1 MISTIDNQIKALFK
15 RHFRID
21 AQSVTPLP
29 QGGSDRRYYRLTGD
43 GVTAIGTYNPN
54 VQENRAFFYLTSHFL
69 SKGFSVPQVLSIA
82 DDEQFYLLNDLSDQ
96 TLFDIF
102 LETDWSRPESEET
115 LRIAEKTISQLAQ
128 LQVKG
133 AQGLDFSQCYPIAE
147 FDMQSVMWDFSYFK
161 YSFLKPSGIPFNEMQ
176 LEADFLAFA
185 KVLLSQPNTYFHY
198 RDFQSRN
205 VMIANGNPYF
215 IDYQGGRRGP
225 LLYDLASFIYQARAN
240 LPQKIRER
248 LVNIYFDTLS
258 SLVEINRGE
267 QERYLPLFALFRVIQ
282 TLGAYGYRGF
292 FERRAHF
299 LQSIPLAAANV
310 LPLLAQISPQL
321 LQTSHLFEVLG
332 RLAHKYAAS
341 QTAEPFNGLT
351 VQAWSFSFLKGY
363 PAEHPVHG
371 GGFVFDCRALPNP
384 GRIDRYKM
392 QTGKDAEV
400 ITYLDNEEEVQR
412 FYAEMWGMVSR
423 SIERYVSRGFKNLS
437 VAFGC
442 TGGQHRSVYMAERF
456 AQEVAQRF
464 ESVKVSLTHREIE
477 KKG

>member
-1 MISTIDNQIKALFK
+1 MIDQRLKALFK
-15 RHFRID
+15 EYFRID
-21 AQSVTPLP
+21 VQSVSPLP

-43 GVTAIGTYNPN
+43 GATAIGAYNPN
-54 VQENRAFFYLTSHFL
+54 IQENQAFFYLTNHFL

-82 DDEQFYLLNDLSDQ
+82 DDEQFYLLNDLGNQ
-96 TLFDIF
+96 TLFDVF
-102 LETDWSRPESEET
+102 LETDWSHPESEEI
-115 LRIAEKTISQLAQ
+115 LRVAEQAISQLAQ

-133 AQGLDFSQCYPIAE
+133 AQGLDFSQCYPKAE
-147 FDMQSVMWDFSYFK
+147 FDMQSVMWDFNYFK
-161 YSFLKPSGIPFNEMQ
+161 YSFLKPSGIPFNEMH

-205 VMIANGNPYF
+205 VMLVDGEPYF

-240 LPQKIRER
+240 LPQKIREQ
-248 LVNIYFDTLS
+248 LVNTYFDTLS
-258 SLVEINRGE
+258 TLVEINWEE

-299 LQSIPLAAANV
+299 LQSIPLAAGNV
-310 LPLLAQISPQL
+310 LPLLAQINPQL
-321 LQTSHLFEVLG
+321 LQAPHLFEVLG
-332 RLAHKYAAS
+332 KLAHKYSVS

-351 VQAWSFSFLKGY
+351 VQVWSFSFLKGY

-384 GRIDRYKM
+384 GRIDKYKM
-392 QTGKDAEV
+392 QTGRDAEV
-400 ITYLDNEEEVQR
+400 IAYLENEEEVQR
-412 FYAEMWGMVSR
+412 FYAEMWKIVSP
-423 SIERYVSRGFKNLS
+423 SIERYISRGFKHLS
-437 VAFGC
+437 VSFGC

-477 KKG
+477 KRG